1 MSEIKTCVYFSYTGK
16 QISIQFKTNE
26 AMASICQRF
35 SNKIPIKM
43 NSILFIYEEKQVNF
57 ESKFREQVNEKD
69 LDKNT
74 MNILVLKKEE
84 FLCPKCKGKD
94 KLNSP
99 KLDEIIKSNN
109 ETIKSINIIKINID
123 NIIDLNKANPINSQ
137 LKLINKMLNTI
148 NKDIKNNGENKK
160 NF

>member
-1 MSEIKTCVYFSYTGK
+1 
-16 QISIQFKTNE
+16 
-26 AMASICQRF
+26 
-35 SNKIPIKM
+35 
-43 NSILFIYEEKQVNF
+43 
-57 ESKFREQVNEKD
+57 
-69 LDKNT
+69 

-109 ETIKSINIIKINID
+109 ETIESINIIKINID